1 MTTAATYD
9 YIASDFADAAETLG
23 EYRTRTSRPTHKSFV
38 GRAYRR
44 ITRAL

>member
-9 YIASDFADAAETLG
+9 YIASDFTDAAETLRD
-23 EYRTRTSRPTHKSFV
+23 YRTRTAQPARKHVV
-38 GRAYRR
+38 GRYFRR